1 MENGRKYRAFIKKID
16 GWLLDWKEY
25 FDRIMSES
33 KEVTVQKMDFIS
45 EFDTEITIEDC
56 ADISCHI
63 KRRFNPEDPV
73 RKFELACALYF
84 GDQIHL

>member
-1 MENGRKYRAFIKKID
+1 
-16 GWLLDWKEY
+16 
-25 FDRIMSES
+25 
-33 KEVTVQKMDFIS
+33 MDFIS

-73 RKFELACALYF
+73 KKFELACALYF
-84 GDQIHL
+84 GS